1 MKLKPDQLKN
11 HFAYYRPGGI
21 APVYLVSGDEPLQVG
36 EACDVIRARARELG
50 YGGRE
55 VMYVETGFDWG
66 AVHAAANSLSL
77 FSERRIIELRLPT
90 GKAGDAGSKALVEY
104 AQRPAD
110 DAVLL
115 VITSKLDKA
124 VMTSK
129 WVGALDKVGVVVQV
143 WPVEVR
149 QLPAWI
155 TQRMR
160 AKGMQPDAESAAL
173 LAERVEGNLLAAA
186 QEIEKLFLLHGSSGQ
201 TPGQIP
207 VQINADAIAEAVVD
221 SARFDVYGLVDS
233 ALAGDA
239 ARAARMLNGLRS
251 EGVEPVLV
259 LWALAREIRSLAEMA
274 YEIQPGAFIAQG
286 IAEGIAAGKP
296 SITKGLPSVDQVMAA
311 HRVWDARKPLIKSGL
326 KRNTLT
332 QWQAMLRHA
341 GQIDRIIK
349 GVTPG
354 NIWNEMLQLVLLMT
368 GTRFPGESRSLIR

>member
-11 HFAYYRPGGI
+11 HFAKSI
-21 APVYLVSGDEPLQVG
+21 APIYLVSGDEPLQVG
-36 EACDVIRARARELG
+36 EACDAIRARAREMG

-66 AVHAAANSLSL
+66 ALHVAANSLSL
-77 FSERRIIELRLPT
+77 FSERRIIELRLPS

-115 VITSKLDKA
+115 MITGKLDKA
-124 VMTSK
+124 VMSSK

-149 QLPAWI
+149 QLPVWI

-160 AKGMQPDAESAAL
+160 AKGMQPDTEAVAL

-186 QEIEKLFLLHGSSGQ
+186 QEIEKLFLLHGAG
-201 TPGQIP
+201 
-207 VQINADAIAEAVVD
+207 QINAHAIAEAVVD
-221 SARFDVYGLVDS
+221 STRFDVYGLVDS
-233 ALAGDA
+233 TLAGDA
-239 ARAARMLNGLRS
+239 TRTARMLHGLHS

-259 LWALAREIRSLAEMA
+259 LWALCACCRSLVEMA
-274 YEIQPGAFIAQG
+274 HEIQAGGA
-286 IAEGIAAGKP
+286 
-296 SITKGLPSVDQVMAA
+296 TDQVLAA

-326 KRNTLT
+326 KRNTLI
-332 QWQAMLRHA
+332 QWQTMLRHA
-341 GQIDRIIK
+341 GQIDRVIK

-354 NIWNEMLQLVLLMT
+354 NAWDEMLQLALMMA
-368 GTRFPGESRSLIR
+368 GVRFPVESRAVIR

>member
-1 MKLKPDQLKN
+1 MKLKPDQLKS
-11 HFAYYRPGGI
+11 HFAKSI

-36 EACDVIRARARELG
+36 EVCDAIRARARELG

-66 AVHAAANSLSL
+66 ELHAAANSLSL

-115 VITSKLDKA
+115 VITGKLDKA
-124 VMTSK
+124 VMASK

-155 TQRMR
+155 NQRMR
-160 AKGMQPDAESAAL
+160 AKGMRPDAESAAL

-186 QEIEKLFLLHGSSGQ
+186 QEIEKLFLLYGSA
-201 TPGQIP
+201 PL
-207 VQINADAIAEAVVD
+207 NAHAIAEAVVD

-239 ARAARMLNGLRS
+239 ARAARMLNGLHS

-259 LWALAREIRSLAEMA
+259 LWALAREIRSLAQMA
-274 YEIQPGAFIAQG
+274 YDIQTGT
-286 IAEGIAAGKP
+286 AA
-296 SITKGLPSVDQVMAA
+296 DQVMAA

-326 KRNTLT
+326 KRNTLI

-354 NIWNEMLQLVLLMT
+354 SVWNEMLQLVLLMS
-368 GTRFPGESRSLIR
+368 GTRFPVESAHAFGR

>member
-1 MKLKPDQLKN
+1 MKLRPDQLKN
-11 HFAYYRPGGI
+11 HFANDRSGRM
-21 APVYLVSGDEPLQVG
+21 APVYLVSGDEPLQAG
-36 EACDVIRARARELG
+36 EACDAIRARARELG

-55 VMYVETGFDWG
+55 VIHVEAGFDWG
-66 AVHAAANSLSL
+66 VLHAAANSLSL

-115 VITSKLDKA
+115 VITGKLDKA
-124 VMTSK
+124 VMAGK
-129 WVGALDKVGVVVQV
+129 WVSALDRVGVVMQV

-149 QLPAWI
+149 QLPGWI

-160 AKGMQPDAESAAL
+160 ARGMQPDAEGAAL

-186 QEIEKLFLLHGSSGQ
+186 QEIEKLFLLYG
-201 TPGQIP
+201 TA
-207 VQINADAIAEAVVD
+207 QINLHAIAEAVVD

-274 YEIQPGAFIAQG
+274 HEIQ
-286 IAEGIAAGKP
+286 AG
-296 SITKGLPSVDQVMAA
+296 SAVDQVMAA
-311 HRVWDARKPLIKSGL
+311 HRIWEARKPLIKSGL
-326 KRNTLT
+326 KRNTRV
-332 QWQAMLRHA
+332 QWQAMLHHA

-349 GVTPG
+349 GVMSG
-354 NIWNEMLQLVLLMT
+354 NAWDEMLHLTLLMA
-368 GTRFPGESRSLIR
+368 GTRLRF

>member
-1 MKLKPDQLKN
+1 MKLKPDQIKS
-11 HFAYYRPGGI
+11 HFAGYRASATPSM

-36 EACDVIRARARELG
+36 EVCDAIRTRARELG
-50 YGGRE
+50 YAGRE
-55 VMYVETGFDWG
+55 VMYVETGFDWD
-66 AVHAAANSLSL
+66 ALHAAANSLSL

-115 VITSKLDKA
+115 VITGKLDKA
-124 VMTSK
+124 VMSSK

-149 QLPAWI
+149 QLPGWI

-160 AKGMQPDAESAAL
+160 AKGMQPDAEAAAL

-186 QEIEKLFLLHGSSGQ
+186 QEIEKLFLLHGAG
-201 TPGQIP
+201 
-207 VQINADAIAEAVVD
+207 QINARAIAEAVVD

-239 ARAARMLNGLRS
+239 ARTARMLQGLHS

-274 YEIQPGAFIAQG
+274 YEVH
-286 IAEGIAAGKP
+286 AG
-296 SITKGLPSVDQVMAA
+296 TAMDQVMAA
-311 HRVWDARKPLIKSGL
+311 HRVWDARKPLVKSGL

-349 GVTPG
+349 GVMPG
-354 NIWNEMLQLVLLMT
+354 NAWDEILQLALLMA
-368 GTRFPGESRSLIR
+368 GARFRADSTAAVR

>member
-1 MKLKPDQLKN
+1 MKLKPDQLKS
-11 HFAYYRPGGI
+11 HFAKSM

-36 EACDVIRARARELG
+36 EACDAIRARARVLG

-66 AVHAAANSLSL
+66 ALHAAANSLSL
-77 FSERRIIELRLPT
+77 FSERRIIELRLPS

-115 VITSKLDKA
+115 MITGKLDKA
-124 VMTSK
+124 VMSSK

-149 QLPAWI
+149 HLPSWI
-155 TQRMR
+155 IERMR
-160 AKGMQPDAESAAL
+160 ARGMQPDAEAAAL

-186 QEIEKLFLLHGSSGQ
+186 QEIEKLFLLHGAGK
-201 TPGQIP
+201 
-207 VQINADAIAEAVVD
+207 INAQAITEAVVD

-239 ARAARMLNGLRS
+239 ARAARMLHGLHS

-259 LWALAREIRSLAEMA
+259 LWALAREIRSLAQMA
-274 YEIQPGAFIAQG
+274 HEIQSGGAA
-286 IAEGIAAGKP
+286 
-296 SITKGLPSVDQVMAA
+296 VDQVLAA
-311 HRVWDARKPLIKSGL
+311 HRVWEARKPLIKGGL
-326 KRNTLT
+326 KRHSLT
-332 QWQAMLRHA
+332 QWHAMVHHV

-349 GVTPG
+349 GVMPG
-354 NIWNEMLQLVLLMT
+354 NDWDELLQLILLMA
-368 GTRFPGESRSLIR
+368 GTRFSVAPTALIR

>member
-1 MKLKPDQLKN
+1 MKLKPDQLKS
-11 HFAYYRPGGI
+11 HFAKSQPGGM
-21 APVYLVSGDEPLQVG
+21 APVYLVGGDEPLQVG
-36 EACDVIRARARELG
+36 EACDAICARARELG

-55 VMYVETGFDWG
+55 VMYVETSFDWG
-66 AVHAAANSLSL
+66 ALHAAANSLSL

-115 VITSKLDKA
+115 VITGKLDKA
-124 VMTSK
+124 VMSSK
-129 WVGALDKVGVVVQV
+129 WVGALDKVGVVMQV

-160 AKGMQPDAESAAL
+160 ARGMQPDAEAASL

-186 QEIEKLFLLHGSSGQ
+186 QEIEKLFLLHG
-201 TPGQIP
+201 P
-207 VQINADAIAEAVVD
+207 VSINVHAIAEAVVD

-233 ALAGDA
+233 ALVGDA
-239 ARAARMLNGLRS
+239 ARTARMLHGLRG
-251 EGVEPVLV
+251 EGIEPVLV
-259 LWALAREIRSLAEMA
+259 LWALAREIRSLAQMA
-274 YEIQPGAFIAQG
+274 YEIH
-286 IAEGIAAGKP
+286 AG
-296 SITKGLPSVDQVMAA
+296 TAMDQVLTV
-311 HRVWDARKPLIKSGL
+311 HRVWDVRKPLIKSGL
-326 KRNTLT
+326 KRNTLM

-349 GVTPG
+349 GVMPG
-354 NIWNEMLQLVLLMT
+354 NAWDEMLQLILWMA
-368 GTRFPGESRSLIR
+368 GARFSGESTTTLVR

>member
-1 MKLKPDQLKN
+1 MKLKPDQLKS
-11 HFAYYRPGGI
+11 HFANSHHGGM
-21 APVYLVSGDEPLQVG
+21 APIYLVSGDEPLQVG
-36 EACDVIRARARELG
+36 EACDAIRARARELG

-66 AVHAAANSLSL
+66 ELHAAANSLSL
-77 FSERRIIELRLPT
+77 FSERRIIELRLPS

-115 VITSKLDKA
+115 VITGKLDKA
-124 VMTSK
+124 VMSSK

-143 WPVEVR
+143 WPIEVR

-155 TQRMR
+155 IQRMR
-160 AKGMQPDAESAAL
+160 ARGMQPDAEAAAL

-186 QEIEKLFLLHGSSGQ
+186 QEIEKLFLLHGAG
-201 TPGQIP
+201 
-207 VQINADAIAEAVVD
+207 QINAHVIAEAVVD
-221 SARFDVYGLVDS
+221 SARFDVFGLVDS

-239 ARAARMLNGLRS
+239 ERTARMLHGLRS

-259 LWALAREIRSLAEMA
+259 LWALAREIRSLAQMA
-274 YEIQPGAFIAQG
+274 YDIQTGT
-286 IAEGIAAGKP
+286 AA
-296 SITKGLPSVDQVMAA
+296 DQVMAA
-311 HRVWDARKPLIKSGL
+311 HRVWDARKPLVKSGL

-349 GVTPG
+349 GVVPG
-354 NIWNEMLQLVLLMT
+354 NAWDEMLRLILSMA
-368 GTRFPGESRSLIR
+368 GARFSGESKALVR